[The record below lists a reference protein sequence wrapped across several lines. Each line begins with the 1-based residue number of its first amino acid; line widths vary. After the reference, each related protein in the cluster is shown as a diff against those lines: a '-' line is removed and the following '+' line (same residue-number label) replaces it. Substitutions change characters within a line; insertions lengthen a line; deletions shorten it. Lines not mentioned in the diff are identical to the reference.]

1 MPRGN
6 MWSSVPLPYCLF
18 KIFDF
23 YVSRAAAPKGAKSV
37 SSDFY
42 AWLEAQKLC
51 PSHGLLLVW
60 PSHCLL
66 RHIIRLDWGLLTVV
80 CKLVESVKACLLAL
94 EAWLEASE
102 A

>member
-66 RHIIRLDWGLLTVV
+66 RHIHIPGWRLLRVV
-80 CKLVESVKACLLAL
+80 WRPLKSVMAPDACL
-94 EAWLEASE
+94 
-102 A
+102 